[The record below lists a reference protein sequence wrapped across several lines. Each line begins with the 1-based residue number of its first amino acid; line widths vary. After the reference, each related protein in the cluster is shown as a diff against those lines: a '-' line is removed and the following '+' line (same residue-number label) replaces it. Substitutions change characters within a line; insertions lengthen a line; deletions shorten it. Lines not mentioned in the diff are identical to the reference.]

1 MAKKKDRPKLKMM
14 NQRKKDFMA
23 DPENNIHR
31 LVSASKLK
39 EFAKTIDPDIRMD
52 KKVHR
57 ALVAQVANM
66 IVKAISRCYDNKRGT
81 IRPSDI

>member
-1 MAKKKDRPKLKMM
+1 MAKKSKPKLKVM
-14 NQRKKDFMA
+14 NQRKKDYIA
-23 DPENNIHR
+23 DAENGAHR

-39 EFAKTIDPDIRMD
+39 ELAKTIDPNIRMD

-57 ALVAQVANM
+57 AMVNQVASI

-81 IRPSDI
+81 IRPSDL